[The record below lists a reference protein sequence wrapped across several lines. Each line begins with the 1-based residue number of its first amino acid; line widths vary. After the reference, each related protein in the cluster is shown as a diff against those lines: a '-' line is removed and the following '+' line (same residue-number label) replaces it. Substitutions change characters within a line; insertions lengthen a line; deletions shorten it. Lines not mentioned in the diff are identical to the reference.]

1 MRTEGLRDRLVRQ
14 IDNLP
19 EDRLREVLDFVAGIC
34 ALEAPS
40 GGLTSEPGIDPANDP
55 YSSLSV
61 ARSAVRSRET
71 SMRNCME
78 HRCET
83 FYRYVGVADFAG

>member
-1 MRTEGLRDRLVRQ
+1 MRTEALRDRLVRQ

-40 GGLTSEPGIDPANDP
+40 GGLTSELGIDPANDP
-55 YSSLSV
+55 VLKFIAGASHGSLASGIDQELYGASV
-61 ARSAVRSRET
+61 
-71 SMRNCME
+71 
-78 HRCET
+78 
-83 FYRYVGVADFAG
+83 

>member
-55 YSSLSV
+55 VLKFIGGAQRGSL
-61 ARSAVRSRET
+61 ARDIDEELYGA
-71 SMRNCME
+71 SM
-78 HRCET
+78 
-83 FYRYVGVADFAG
+83 